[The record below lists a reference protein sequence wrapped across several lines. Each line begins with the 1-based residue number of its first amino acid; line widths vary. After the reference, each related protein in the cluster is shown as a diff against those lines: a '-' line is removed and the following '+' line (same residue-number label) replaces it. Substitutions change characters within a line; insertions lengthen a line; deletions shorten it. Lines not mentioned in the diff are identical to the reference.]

1 MTHGHVSP
9 RLVALGGAALLTL
22 GVSACGGGEDEITLG
37 LITKQEENPFFVKI
51 REVAED
57 TADETDVD
65 LLTAAGKSDVDNAS
79 QVAALE
85 DMTRRGAKGI
95 LIVPA
100 NSRAIVP
107 AIERAR
113 QAGVVVVALDTPTQ
127 PRSAVEALFA
137 TNNRRAGNLIGRY
150 ARAKAEEEG
159 IEPKIA
165 MLDLA
170 PGISVG
176 ELRHDGFLNGF
187 GIEDGDPQI
196 VGSVYTQGNEERAR
210 AGMERLL
217 EENPDINIVYTINE
231 PAAFGAIDA
240 LEDAGKGEDDVI
252 LVSIDGSCDAIKD
265 GVRPGEID
273 ATSQQYPENMATEGM
288 EAVTQAVRGGP
299 SPSGY
304 RDTGVELITA
314 DAVDGVESEDEA
326 FGVRNCWGD

>member
-1 MTHGHVSP
+1 VSR
-9 RLVALGGAALLTL
+9 RLIALGGAVVL
-22 GVSACGGGEDEITLG
+22 GLAVGACGGGDDEITVG

-51 REVAED
+51 REVAEE
-57 TADETDVD
+57 TADETDVE

-85 DMTRRGAKGI
+85 DMTKRGARGI

-107 AIERAR
+107 AIEKAR
-113 QAGVVVVALDTPTQ
+113 RAGVTVVALDTPTQ
-127 PRSAVEALFA
+127 PASAVEAIFA

-150 ARAKAEEEG
+150 AKAKADEQG

-176 ELRHDGFLNGF
+176 ELRHDGFLEGF
-187 GIEDGDPQI
+187 GIEDGDPKI
-196 VGSVYTQGNEERAR
+196 VGSVNTEGNEEKAR
-210 AGMERLL
+210 AGMAQLL
-217 EENPDINIVYTINE
+217 EENPEINVVYTINE
-231 PAAFGAIDA
+231 PAAFGAADA
-240 LEDAGKGEDDVI
+240 LEAAGKSEDDVI
-252 LVSIDGSCDAIKD
+252 LVSIDGGCDAIKD
-265 GVRPGEID
+265 GVRPGTID

-288 EAVTQAVRGGP
+288 EAVTEALRGGP
-299 SPSGY
+299 SPSGF

-326 FGVRNCWGD
+326 FGVRNCWG

>member
-1 MTHGHVSP
+1 VTM
-9 RLVALGGAALLTL
+9 R
-22 GVSACGGGEDEITLG
+22 
-37 LITKQEENPFFVKI
+37 N
-51 REVAED
+51 VAED
-57 TADETDVD
+57 AAGDENVK

-85 DMTRRGAKGI
+85 DMTERGAKGI

-107 AIERAR
+107 AIEKAR
-113 QAGVVVVALDTPTQ
+113 RAGVTVVALDTPTQ
-127 PRSAVEALFA
+127 PASAVEALFA

-150 ARAKAEEEG
+150 AKAKAEEEG

-176 ELRHDGFLNGF
+176 ELRHDGFLEGF

-196 VGSVYTQGNEERAR
+196 VGSVDTEGNEEKAR
-210 AGMERLL
+210 AGMAQLL
-217 EENPDINIVYTINE
+217 EDNPDINVVYTINE
-231 PAAFGAIDA
+231 PAAFGAADA
-240 LEDAGKGEDDVI
+240 LEAAGKGEDDVI
-252 LVSIDGSCDAIKD
+252 LVSIDGGCEAIKD
-265 GVRPGEID
+265 GVRPGTID

-288 EAVTQAVRGGP
+288 EAVTEALRGGP
-299 SPSGY
+299 SPSGF

-314 DAVDGVESEDEA
+314 DAVAGVESEDEA
-326 FGVRNCWGD
+326 FGVRNCWG

>member
-1 MTHGHVSP
+1 MTLAHVSA
-9 RLVALGGAALLTL
+9 RLIALGSAAVLTL
-22 GVSACGGGEDEITLG
+22 GASACGGGEDEITLG

-57 TADETDVD
+57 TADETDVN

-79 QVAALE
+79 QVAALA
-85 DMTRRGAKGI
+85 DMTKRGAKGI

-100 NSRAIVP
+100 RSRAIVP
-107 AIERAR
+107 AIEKAR
-113 QAGVVVVALDTPTQ
+113 QAGVIVVALDTPTQ

-187 GIEDGDPQI
+187 GIEDGDPRI
-196 VGSVYTQGNEERAR
+196 VGSVNTEGNEGKAR
-210 AGMERLL
+210 AGTERLL

-240 LEDAGKGEDDVI
+240 LEEAGKDEDDVI

-265 GVRPGEID
+265 GVRPGKID
-273 ATSQQYPENMATEGM
+273 ATSQQYPENMAREGM
-288 EAVTQAVRGGP
+288 EAVTEAVRGGP
-299 SPSGY
+299 SPSGF
-304 RDTGVELITA
+304 RDTGVELITS